1 MKTEALPGE
10 ILFLTLKLE
19 NGSGWLT
26 SQRLIICEH
35 EPFHM
40 EGQTTESYL
49 LKDYQN
55 SEIEGQTLTIHFQS
69 KEKVIIRLRTTDSLT
84 LEDIKEYTEKLSK
97 KRKLPESKGPPFE
110 SRCWR
115 MFTDFIDNEQ
125 LCPCGSGKV
134 AYKCCIRRMPRD
146 HIMKW
151 YLRSQ
156 GKKIKFSMV
165 DKFISLW
172 IAFVSW
178 SEFESNKETDR
189 KILQWLKKSPFMLE
203 IFQGL
208 AEDQEF
214 IHALQGLR
222 GIPIHRYV
230 KDEQVTINNI
240 KDLGQVLE
248 FIYVVRCNLFHGHGD
263 LEDDYLISRCLIIL
277 NMIFTKIIEKDDQ
290 LNSEHGRFLELID
303 SYFLWNQN

>member
-1 MKTEALPGE
+1 MKIEALPGE
-10 ILFLTLKLE
+10 TLLLTLKLE

-26 SQRLIICEH
+26 SHRLIICEH
-35 EPFHM
+35 EAFHL

-49 LKDYQN
+49 LRDFQN

-69 KEKVIIRLRTTDSLT
+69 KEIIIRLRTTDSLT
-84 LEDIKEYTEKLSK
+84 LEDIKEYTEQLSK
-97 KRKLPESKGPPFE
+97 RRKLPESKGPPFE

-134 AYKCCIRRMPRD
+134 AYKCCIPRMPRD

-156 GKKIKFSMV
+156 GKKIKFSTV
-165 DKFISLW
+165 DKFICLW

-178 SEFESNKETDR
+178 SEFKSNKETDR

-203 IFQGL
+203 TFQGL

-214 IHALQGLR
+214 HHALQELR
-222 GIPIHRYV
+222 GIPIHRYIR
-230 KDEQVTINNI
+230 DEQVTIDNI
-240 KDLGQVLE
+240 KDLENNGAQIDLKSADDSVA
-248 FIYVVRCNLFHGHGD
+248 IYTVAIANKPVYPKDPKATKSSTLPFATVEIEVQKTGG
-263 LEDDYLISRCLIIL
+263 L
-277 NMIFTKIIEKDDQ
+277 NPAG
-290 LNSEHGRFLELID
+290 L
-303 SYFLWNQN
+303 